1 MTKVKICG
9 VTNENDALNAAKLG
23 ADFIGFLVEIDF
35 SEDNIK
41 RKEAKDIIKRL
52 PLEVTPVFVTYLQK
66 AEPIIEIAKEINPQ
80 AIQLHNIIEL
90 KEIGKIRKAL
100 PKIKITKSI
109 PVADESAVK
118 EAKKYEKYADYILL
132 DTKGEKGR
140 GGTGKTHDWSIS
152 SEIVKKIKKPVF
164 LAGGLNP
171 DNVGKAIEAVNPF
184 AVDVNSGVKAKPGI
198 KDYKKMKL
206 FIERVKNK

>member
-9 VTNENDALNAAKLG
+9 VTNEKDALNAAKLG

-35 SEDNIK
+35 SEDSIK
-41 RKEAKDIIKRL
+41 REEAKNIIKRL
-52 PLEVTPVFVTYLQK
+52 PLEVSPVFVTYLQK

-80 AIQLHNIIEL
+80 VIQLHNAIEL

-100 PKIKITKSI
+100 PKTKITKSI
-109 PVADESAVK
+109 PVADKSAVK
-118 EAKKYEKYADYILL
+118 EAKKYEKYVDYILL
-132 DTKGEKGR
+132 DTKGKYGR

-152 SEIVKKIKKPVF
+152 SEIVKELKKPVF

-171 DNVGKAIEAVNPF
+171 DNVEEAIKTVNPF
-184 AVDVNSGVKAKPGI
+184 GVDVNSGVKSKARI
-198 KDYKKMKL
+198 KDYEKIRL
-206 FIERVKNK
+206 FIERAKK